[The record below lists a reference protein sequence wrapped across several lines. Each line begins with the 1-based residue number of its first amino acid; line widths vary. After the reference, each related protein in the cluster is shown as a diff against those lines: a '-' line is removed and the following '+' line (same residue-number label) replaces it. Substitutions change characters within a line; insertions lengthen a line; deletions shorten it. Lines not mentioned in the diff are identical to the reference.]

1 MSSRRNSFKFI
12 LALGLSFGSFASSS
26 EIDLTSEQST
36 RKLWQPVGHNLR
48 KFLSTNVNHYWAWMK
63 KNAPDAFDANL
74 LIEDTVIGDPHVKNI
89 LDVENRDGKRALSV
103 VDLDDGGQ
111 APLLLDAVRLFT
123 ILKANED
130 FEIKYRDMFDNY
142 VAGINGKNIAMP
154 QEIAK
159 ILNMKNDQNTSKR
172 LQKFFDNKVVN
183 HKFAYEALSLT
194 AASDMTKAQK
204 EELEK
209 IKKKLGTYL
218 SSQNLKIIDQA
229 LRVNDSGSSMG
240 LPRYWFLIAK
250 DSKLVQVLELKQMA
264 KAAVSFYSKQ
274 NATPRRISDVLTAYG
289 VSLTDDYRVVQTDEN
304 SYWMRPRRAQ
314 AIDLDIAPFDE
325 PEFQQRW
332 GLYLCYWL
340 GAKQAKLKNGQKLRQ
355 AIANEGDLK
364 SKIEEISRAYLD
376 DVLSARE

>member
-1 MSSRRNSFKFI
+1 MNSSRNSFNFI
-12 LALGLSFGSFASSS
+12 LALGLSFSSLAGAS
-26 EIDLTSEQST
+26 EVDLTSEQAT

-63 KNAPDAFDANL
+63 KNAPEVFEANL
-74 LIEDTVIGDPHVKNI
+74 LIEDTIIGDPHVKNI
-89 LDVENRDGKRALSV
+89 LDVENRDGKRVLSV
-103 VDLDDGGQ
+103 VDLDDGGR

-142 VAGINGKNIAMP
+142 IAGINGKKLAMP
-154 QEIAK
+154 QKIAQ
-159 ILNMKNDQNTSKR
+159 ILNSKGEQNTSNR
-172 LQKFFDNKVVN
+172 LQKFFNNKVAN
-183 HKFAYEALSLT
+183 QKFAYDELNLT
-194 AASDMTKAQK
+194 SVSNMTKVQK
-204 EELEK
+204 KELEEV
-209 IKKKLGTYL
+209 KKKIGTYL
-218 SSQNLKIIDQA
+218 TSQNLKIVDQA

-264 KAAVSFYSKQ
+264 TAAVSFYSKQ
-274 NATPRRISDVLTAYG
+274 NLTPRRISDVLAAYG
-289 VSLTDDYRVVQTDEN
+289 VSLSDDYRVVQTDEN
-304 SYWMRPRRAQ
+304 SYWMRPRRVQ
-314 AIDLDIAPFDE
+314 AIDLDIAPFDDL
-325 PEFQQRW
+325 EFQQRW

-340 GAKQAKLKNGQKLRQ
+340 GLKQSKLKNGEKLRQ

-376 DVLSARE
+376 DVLSARD